1 MTMDNEKS
9 HSAGATATYRSEPYK
24 HEQMM
29 QHIEDSSG
37 RSSASEQAGEGS
49 YSNTHNGEELVKPSR
64 MFTPEEEAKIW
75 RKVDLRLLPYLALR
89 LTDRLQLYLLSFMD
103 RGNIGNARL
112 AGLEA
117 DLKMTGAST
126 GAFSAKSAP
135 LSAGRAKILFCIPSI
150 GNDYAIAL
158 SAFFVSY
165 CLFEVPS
172 NLMLK
177 KLRPSIWLSSITI
190 VWGIVMTLMGVVHNF
205 AGLVATRV
213 ALGIAEAGL
222 FPGYVGI
229 PRVILYLTLWYP
241 RHMCQQRIAFFFSA
255 PTLAGAFS
263 GLLAYGIQFMSGVGG
278 RNGWSWIF
286 ILEGLLTVFAGIGAF
301 WAIVDS
307 PRSSH
312 FLTREEQDFIIW
324 RKASDSGAAGEA
336 TNVSWTYIRQA
347 LTFWQCWL
355 ALGYYFGIVVPLYS
369 IGLFMPTLIQ
379 AFGKYTRPQVQL
391 LTIPVY
397 VFACIY
403 VLITAIYADRMKTRF
418 PFVMEALGRSAL
430 GIIINLTPAPSG
442 VKYFG
447 LFLTAAGSYGGL
459 PAVVTWLSNNLSG
472 QTKRG
477 VGMRGPNADLFMPCS
492 CYQIGIGNLGALV
505 SSNVYRKKPR
515 YFVGH
520 GTVLACIVLGLFCA
534 PLYAYLLKRENEKK
548 EREIEYQNSLPDHE
562 KRVYSL
568 QELRDL
574 GDKHP
579 SFVYTI

>member
-1 MTMDNEKS
+1 MDNEKS
-9 HSAGATATYRSEPYK
+9 RPVDAPGTYRSEPYK
-24 HEQMM
+24 HEQLM
-29 QHIEDSSG
+29 QHIEDLSG
-37 RSSASEQAGEGS
+37 QSTASEHAGEGS
-49 YSNTHNGEELVKPSR
+49 YSNTHNGEEIVKPSR

-75 RKVDLRLLPYLALR
+75 RKVDLRLLPYLAL
-89 LTDRLQLYLLSFMD
+89 LYLLSFMD

-117 DLKMTGAST
+117 DLKMTGD
-126 GAFSAKSAP
+126 
-135 LSAGRAKILFCIPSI
+135 
-150 GNDYAIAL
+150 DYAIAL
-158 SAFFVSY
+158 SAFFISY

-222 FPGYVGI
+222 FPG
-229 PRVILYLTLWYP
+229 VILYLTLWYP

-255 PTLAGAFS
+255 ATLAGAFS

-286 ILEGLLTVFAGIGAF
+286 ILEGLLTTLAGIGAF

-312 FLTREEQDFIIW
+312 FLTKEEQDFIIW
-324 RKASDSGAAGEA
+324 RKTTDSGASGEA

-347 LTFWQCWL
+347 LTSWQCWL

-418 PFVMEALGRSAL
+418 PFVMAALGLSAL

-477 VGMRGPNADLFMPCS
+477 VGSAF
-492 CYQIGIGNLGALV
+492 QIGIGNLGALV

-515 YFVGH
+515 YFLGH
-520 GTVLACIVLGLFCA
+520 GSVLGCIVLGLFCA

-548 EREIEYQNSLPDHE
+548 EREIEFQNSLPDHE

>member
-1 MTMDNEKS
+1 MDNEKS
-9 HSAGATATYRSEPYK
+9 RPVEAPATYRSEPYK
-24 HEQMM
+24 HEQLM

-37 RSSASEQAGEGS
+37 RSTVSEHAGEGS

-75 RKVDLRLLPYLALR
+75 RKVSCSRLYSALQYVQKLTLLHGDCSPQVDLRLLPYLAL
-89 LTDRLQLYLLSFMD
+89 LYLLSFMD

-112 AGLEA
+112 AGLET
-117 DLKMTGAST
+117 DLKMTG
-126 GAFSAKSAP
+126 
-135 LSAGRAKILFCIPSI
+135 
-150 GNDYAIAL
+150 NDYSVAL
-158 SAFFVSY
+158 SAFFISY

-222 FPGYVGI
+222 FPG
-229 PRVILYLTLWYP
+229 VILYLTLWYP

-255 PTLAGAFS
+255 ATLAGAFS

-286 ILEGLLTVFAGIGAF
+286 ILEGLLTTLAGVGAF

-312 FLTREEQDFIIW
+312 FLTKEEQDFIIW
-324 RKASDSGAAGEA
+324 RKTTDSGASGEA
-336 TNVSWTYIRQA
+336 TNVSWIYIRQA
-347 LTFWQCWL
+347 LTSWQCWL

-418 PFVMEALGRSAL
+418 PFVMAALGLSAL

-477 VGMRGPNADLFMPCS
+477 VGSAF
-492 CYQIGIGNLGALV
+492 QIGIGNLGALV
-505 SSNVYRKKPR
+505 SSNVYRKQPR
-515 YFVGH
+515 YFLGH
-520 GTVLACIVLGLFCA
+520 GAVLGCIVVGLFCA
-534 PLYAYLLKRENEKK
+534 PLYAFLLKRENEKK